1 MKNLLR
7 LAVFF
12 ALVSLADPTDVK
24 LLGGVDLSFSTKPLG
39 GIEMGSYPMVK
50 PLGGAVLGGGVE
62 FRLGRTFSL
71 EADGLF
77 IQKGSRREDP
87 FSETVGA
94 YPLRANEISFPL
106 LLKVRV
112 RPGGSPYVLAGGE
125 LALVLSREPR
135 DIDYGLVF
143 GLGCQVELGRIRFL
157 FEGRYHHGLQ
167 DLMTTRSSLRKTR
180 VLAFVAGVSL

>member
-1 MKNLLR
+1 MKNSFRLL
-7 LAVFF
+7 AFF
-12 ALVSLADPTDVK
+12 ALVSMADPMDLK
-24 LLGGVDLSFSTKPLG
+24 LLGGVDLSYSTKPLG
-39 GIEMGSYPMVK
+39 GIEMGSYPRVE

-112 RPGGSPYVLAGGE
+112 RPESSPYVLAGGE
-125 LALVLSREPR
+125 FALVLSREPR
-135 DIDYGLVF
+135 NVDYGLVV
-143 GLGCQVELGRIRFL
+143 GLGFQVDLHRIRFL

-180 VLAFVAGVSL
+180 VLAFVAGFSL